1 MCFNS
6 YLTSLTQEFTP
17 VVANYSIKEYT
28 GIELS
33 IHQKALK
40 ELDTSSAQ
48 IVQAY
53 IEAYVLTKNKKV
65 AFGGYLEVRNL
76 YARST
81 YFTSDKENSRNIHLG
96 IDIWCPANTPVL
108 LPLNGNIHSFK
119 NNRNHGDYGPTIV
132 VEHCIKNIT
141 FYTLYG
147 HLTQNSLN
155 GIQVGDEM
163 KQGAVLGYLGD
174 ASVNGDYAPHLH
186 FQIIK
191 DLEGNKGDYPGV
203 CAAKDLAYYTENCP
217 NPNLLLK
224 LPA

>member
-108 LPLNGNIHSFK
+108 LPLNGNIHSF
-119 NNRNHGDYGPTIV
+119 
-132 VEHCIKNIT
+132 NIT